1 MSKKKQFVKEEKQS
15 TRFRTPYTN
24 NLIKEKCS
32 STSEDLVENATPS
45 LSELVDKFNRGQRLT
60 GVNYG
65 INPNLVHESVQN
77 CDEPDDIIPVRCH
90 DIVDVEEVAQHTN
103 ARRAAY
109 VKKQKE
115 AQAAAEAAAA
125 EAAAAK

>member
-1 MSKKKQFVKEEKQS
+1 MSKKEKIAEIENKS
-15 TRFRTPYTN
+15 IRFRTPYTARRT
-24 NLIKEKCS
+24 KEKCCS
-32 STSEDLVENATPS
+32 HSEDFVENATPS

-65 INPNLVHESVQN
+65 INPNLVSEGVKN

-90 DIVDVEEVAQHTN
+90 DIVDVEMVAQHTN
-103 ARRAAY
+103 ARRAEY
-109 VKKQKE
+109 EKKQKE

-125 EAAAAK
+125 AAAE